1 MNDRKYVSNGWDSF
15 DRSVAAAYNCAA
27 VSMDGAIGSV
37 AEYSNAV
44 SASISTIDEL
54 KDDIKLL
61 KEALFGDEF
70 KKPIKKVKSLCVLK
84 RSDLKTLN
92 DCASPEMAMW
102 W

>member
-1 MNDRKYVSNGWDSF
+1 MNDRKYISNGWDSF
-15 DRSVAAAYNCAA
+15 DRSVATAYNCAA

-61 KEALFGDEF
+61 KKALFSSLPAATYS
-70 KKPIKKVKSLCVLK
+70 KINSLCKLK
-84 RSDLKTLN
+84 RSDLITLKG
-92 DCASPEMAMW
+92 ASV
-102 W
+102 

>member
-15 DRSVAAAYNCAA
+15 DRSVATAYNCAA

-37 AEYSNAV
+37 AEYSNAI
-44 SASISTIDEL
+44 SAFISTIDEL

-61 KEALFGDEF
+61 KKALFGDEF
-70 KKPIKKVKSLCVLK
+70 KKPIKKVKSLCTLK

-92 DCASPEMAMW
+92 EMAMW